1 MTYVAAAYLIT
12 LAVLA
17 GYGWTVWIR
26 HRELRGTRGG
36 R

>member
-17 GYGWTVWIR
+17 GYIWTIWAR
-26 HRELRGTRGG
+26 HRGLLRGRGG